1 MAEGEELGE
10 LVGLLED
17 RKPEVRR
24 GAAELVAG
32 LTAEG
37 SGLALLR
44 GVRAELCPRLLRLVH
59 DASPEVAKLGISAL
73 VNLSQD
79 KETLQTLVELKA
91 VGRCMQALRDA
102 EVRPAPAP
110 GRAPP
115 DAAPA
120 TAAGADPAPRPP
132 RPSTAPRLQYRDPQY
147 EVLMMLLANLTFT
160 EQGSMD
166 LLQRGQE
173 GMEGLFLTWIVK
185 KLGSVGKDEV
195 ADWVA
200 GKDKGEHLAS
210 VLMNIAQDP
219 DGRRLLADRLVVQ
232 NLVPLSRTG
241 SVTRRRGVLG
251 AIKNCCMQAAKEGF
265 LEGLLDPELG
275 LIPAVLAPINGRPP
289 KEADDLVRETAAE
302 AVLALTMCEEGVAA
316 LWEAG
321 APDAL
326 KKGYEFEENPGVCGA
341 MEACAQVFLSFNK
354 DGEAGAGGDE
364 AAAAAEPEERV
375 VEGYFKPGFL

>member
-79 KETLQTLVELKA
+79 KETLQTIVELKA

-120 TAAGADPAPRPP
+120 TAAGADPARPP

-210 VLMNIAQDP
+210 VLMNIAQYP

-251 AIKNCCMQAAKEGF
+251 AVKNCCMQAAKEGF

>member
-59 DASPEVAKLGISAL
+59 DASPEGAKLGISAL

-120 TAAGADPAPRPP
+120 TAAGADPARPP
-132 RPSTAPRLQYRDPQY
+132 RPSTAP
-147 EVLMMLLANLTFT
+147 
-160 EQGSMD
+160 GCS
-166 LLQRGQE
+166 
-173 GMEGLFLTWIVK
+173 
-185 KLGSVGKDEV
+185 
-195 ADWVA
+195 
-200 GKDKGEHLAS
+200 
-210 VLMNIAQDP
+210 
-219 DGRRLLADRLVVQ
+219 
-232 NLVPLSRTG
+232 TG
-241 SVTRRRGVLG
+241 TRSTR
-251 AIKNCCMQAAKEGF
+251 C
-265 LEGLLDPELG
+265 
-275 LIPAVLAPINGRPP
+275 
-289 KEADDLVRETAAE
+289 
-302 AVLALTMCEEGVAA
+302 
-316 LWEAG
+316 
-321 APDAL
+321 
-326 KKGYEFEENPGVCGA
+326 
-341 MEACAQVFLSFNK
+341 S
-354 DGEAGAGGDE
+354 
-364 AAAAAEPEERV
+364 
-375 VEGYFKPGFL
+375 